1 MNNTELIKKVYF
13 DPKIGLN
20 GLVQFKKTIKKLHP
34 EISMKEVELV
44 YKNLEITQIL
54 KKQDIDKSNFMKI
67 VDEPDTL
74 QIDIT
79 IFNKS

>member
-1 MNNTELIKKVYF
+1 MNNTELLKKLYF
-13 DPKIGLN
+13 NPAIGLN
-20 GLVQFKKTIKKLHP
+20 GLVQFKKTIKRLHP
-34 EISMKEVELV
+34 DITMKEVEQV

-54 KKQDIDKSNFMKI
+54 KKQVIDKSNFMKI
-67 VDEPDTL
+67 VDEENTY